1 MVDNT
6 PYAQIHLPKV
16 GKVEPVIV
24 LSDLSVTE
32 KRKEWERICS
42 MRPDIAELLIDLKAD
57 PLVQQLIN
65 DFGCK
70 IAVIKSDIE

>member
-1 MVDNT
+1 MTDNT
-6 PYAQIHLPKV
+6 PYAHIPLPKI
-16 GKVEPVIV
+16 GTVEPVII
-24 LSDLSVTE
+24 LSDLPEAE
-32 KRKEWERICS
+32 KRKQWDRIRNK
-42 MRPDIAELLIDLKAD
+42 RPDIAALLTDLKAD